1 MYSDEMNYNELWRI
15 VLGEIELMVS
25 KATYATWFKNTSIDG
40 FEDGVIKISV
50 PNSFVQ
56 EWLEN
61 KFNKTILKIIRAY
74 CENVRNLEYKIQPNS
89 NSNSLKEDFLE
100 KQNIN
105 TEETQLKFKEFHVD
119 RKTNLNPYYTFNSF
133 IVGSFNEL
141 AHAAALN
148 VVEKPGLIYNPL
160 YIYGGVGLGKTHL
173 LQAIGNEIKK
183 KYPDIKILYIASG
196 TFLDDYVESVR
207 TGAVHLFRKK
217 YKNFDVLIIDDVQFL
232 GGKDKT
238 QDELFHLF
246 NTYHSLNKQVI
257 FSSDCPP
264 KLILNLEERLRSRF
278 EGGMMADI
286 SKPDFETRMAI
297 LKLKTMNS
305 SLNFTPE
312 IFEYLAMCITENI
325 RELEGA
331 LNIVSAE
338 IRMKKELKIEQ
349 LKEILNKNSKNKKLL
364 TANQIIKKI
373 AHFYNINEKS
383 FFEKTRKKEIVR
395 PRQIAMYILREDYSN
410 SYPDIGRRFGGKD
423 HTTAMHSYEKVMK
436 ELKINPNLNEEIK
449 LIRNFLLN

>member
-89 NSNSLKEDFLE
+89 NSLKEDFLE

-105 TEETQLKFKEFHVD
+105 TEEVQLKFKEFHID

-148 VVEKPGLIYNPL
+148 IIEKPGIIYNPL

-183 KYPDIKILYIASG
+183 NNSDIKIIYITSG

-207 TGAVHLFRKK
+207 TGTVYNFRKK
-217 YKNFDVLIIDDVQFL
+217 YKSFDVLIIDDIQFL

-297 LKLKTMNS
+297 LKLKTVNS

-312 IFEYLAMCITENI
+312 ILEYLAMCITENI

-338 IRMKKELKIEQ
+338 LKIKKELKVDQ
-349 LKEILNKNSKNKKLL
+349 LKEILNKNSKNKKLF

-383 FFEKTRKKEIVR
+383 FLEKTRKKEIVR
-395 PRQIAMYILREDYSN
+395 PRQIAMYILREDYNN